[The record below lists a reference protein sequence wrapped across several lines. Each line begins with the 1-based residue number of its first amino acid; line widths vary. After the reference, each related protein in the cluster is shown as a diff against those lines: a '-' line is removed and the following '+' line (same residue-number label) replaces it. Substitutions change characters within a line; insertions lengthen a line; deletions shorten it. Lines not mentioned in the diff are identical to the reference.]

1 MGLLKTLKPEW
12 WFSAHMHTRF
22 TATVEHE
29 GAHGYPV
36 APPVLNPDEISIN
49 HDEFEASPPTH
60 PPAMEAAKCIPRN
73 PDEIL
78 LDDEEENVDVPPPPP
93 PPPPFETKFLALDK
107 CLPKR
112 QFLEVGPS
120 FNILKYGFLNYP
132 ITGN

>member
-29 GAHGYPV
+29 GVRGYSVALPV
-36 APPVLNPDEISIN
+36 PNPDEIRIN
-49 HDEFEASPPTH
+49 HDEFEGSPPTQS
-60 PPAMEAAKCIPRN
+60 PPATEAANYVPRN
-73 PDEIL
+73 PDEIM

-93 PPPPFETKFLALDK
+93 PPPSETKFLALDK

-112 QFLEVGPS
+112 QFLEVDPS
-120 FNILKYGFLNYP
+120 FDILKLSVMDF
-132 ITGN
+132 